1 LKEELSQEGKEK
13 NMVQQ
18 KVEKMEN
25 QIQAVFQAILERE
38 GVQVASSQ
46 DKMIKI
52 VHTLQQYKEHVKE
65 LEECT
70 VPMTPLEVR
79 VQRE

>member
-1 LKEELSQEGKEK
+1 
-13 NMVQQ
+13 MVQQ

-38 GVQVASSQ
+38 GVQVASLQ
-46 DKMIKI
+46 DKMINI
-52 VHTLQQYKEHVKE
+52 VHTLQQYKEHIKE
-65 LEECT
+65 LEECR

>member
-13 NMVQQ
+13 NMAQQ

-38 GVQVASSQ
+38 GV
-46 DKMIKI
+46 
-52 VHTLQQYKEHVKE
+52 
-65 LEECT
+65 
-70 VPMTPLEVR
+70 
-79 VQRE
+79 

>member
-1 LKEELSQEGKEK
+1 
-13 NMVQQ
+13 MVQQ

-38 GVQVASSQ
+38 GVQVASLQ
-46 DKMIKI
+46 DKMINI
-52 VHTLQQYKEHVKE
+52 VHTLQQYKEHIKE